1 MRNISWSNIVDQIS
15 LEIHIGGYK
24 DSTALCHIHKIL
36 LHNFIIMLIME
47 PV

>member
-24 DSTALCHIHKIL
+24 DSAALCHIPKIL
-36 LHNFIIMLIME
+36 LNFIIMLIME